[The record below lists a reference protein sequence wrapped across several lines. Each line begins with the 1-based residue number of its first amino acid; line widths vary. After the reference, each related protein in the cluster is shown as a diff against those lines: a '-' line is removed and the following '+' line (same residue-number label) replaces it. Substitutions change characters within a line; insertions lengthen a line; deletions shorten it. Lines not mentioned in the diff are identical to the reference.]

1 VSGPNTDYDPVEVA
15 AVQPE
20 EVDAARAAA
29 LAAIAAAAD
38 LEDLKRAR
46 TEHAGDRSP
55 LALANREIGA
65 LPPQARKE
73 AGQRVGRAR
82 GEVNQALS
90 ARQEVLEAENAAR
103 ILVEETVDVTLPT
116 DRFPVGARHPITT
129 GSELIADIF
138 VAMGWEVAEGPVIE
152 AEWLNFDALNLDAD
166 HPARTLQDTFW
177 TAAPDRTGTADDI
190 HGAGTGVVLRTQTS
204 PVQARTMLS
213 QEPPIYIV
221 APGRVFRTDEYDA
234 THSPMFHQVEGL
246 AVDEGITMAHLKG
259 TLDHFAT
266 QMFGEGVT
274 TRFRPSYFPF
284 TEPSAEVDLK
294 CFVCKGVDPA
304 SCRTCKGEGWIEW
317 GGCGVVNPRVLTACG
332 VDAERYTGF
341 AFGMGIDRTLMFR
354 HGLEDLR
361 ALFEGDVRF
370 TTAFGSEL

>member
-1 VSGPNTDYDPVEVA
+1 M
-15 AVQPE
+15 QPE
-20 EVDAARAAA
+20 EVDAAREAA

-38 LEDLKRAR
+38 LEDLKRVR
-46 TEHAGDRSP
+46 TEHTGDRSP

-82 GEVNQALS
+82 GEVNQALA
-90 ARQEVLEAENAAR
+90 ARQEVLEAEHAAR
-103 ILVEETVDVTLPT
+103 ILAEETVDVTLPT
-116 DRFPVGARHPITT
+116 DRLPIGARHPITT
-129 GSELIADIF
+129 GAELIADIF

-166 HPARTLQDTFW
+166 HPARTMQDTFW
-177 TAAPDRTGTADDI
+177 TAPSDRTGPADDV

-204 PVQARTMLS
+204 PVQARTMLT
-213 QEPPIYIV
+213 QEPPIYVV

-284 TEPSAEVDLK
+284 TEPSAEVDLL
-294 CFVCKGVDPA
+294 CFVCKGVGSADSGQ
-304 SCRTCKGEGWIEW
+304 SCRTCRGEGWIEW

>member
-1 VSGPNTDYDPVEVA
+1 M
-15 AVQPE
+15 QPE
-20 EVDAARAAA
+20 EVDAARDAA
-29 LAAIAAAAD
+29 LAAIAAATD
-38 LEDLKRAR
+38 LDDLKRVR
-46 TEHAGDRSP
+46 IEHTGDRAP
-55 LALANREIGA
+55 LSLANREIGA
-65 LPPQARKE
+65 LPPQARKD

-82 GEVNQALS
+82 GLVGQALA
-90 ARQEVLEAENAAR
+90 ARQEVLEAEHAAR

-116 DRFPVGARHPITT
+116 DRLPLGARHPITT

-152 AEWLNFDALNLDAD
+152 AEWLNFDALNLGPD
-166 HPARTLQDTFW
+166 HPARTMQDTFW
-177 TAAPDRTGTADDI
+177 TAAADRSGASDDV

-213 QEPPIYIV
+213 QEPPIYVV

-294 CFVCKGVDPA
+294 CFVCLGAGRVDGTNL
-304 SCRTCKGEGWIEW
+304 CRTCKGEGWIEW

-354 HGLEDLR
+354 HGLADLR
-361 ALFEGDVRF
+361 ALFEGDIRF
-370 TTAFGSEL
+370 STAFGTEL